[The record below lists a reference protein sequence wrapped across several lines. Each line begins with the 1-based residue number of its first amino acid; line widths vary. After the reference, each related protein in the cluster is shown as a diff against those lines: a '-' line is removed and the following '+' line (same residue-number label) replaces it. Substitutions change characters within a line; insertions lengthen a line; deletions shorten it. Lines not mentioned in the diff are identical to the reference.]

1 MESEMK
7 LSFLIFLITSVF
19 EIIVTMLYFL
29 FGFVRVF
36 FFFLQIKMKIFLWRG
51 ASDILL

>member
-29 FGFVRVF
+29 FGFVRF
-36 FFFLQIKMKIFLWRG
+36 FFFANKNE
-51 ASDILL
+51 DISLAWGF

>member
-29 FGFVRVF
+29 FGFVRF
-36 FFFLQIKMKIFLWRG
+36 FFFLLIKMKIFLWRG

>member
-29 FGFVRVF
+29 FGFVRF
-36 FFFLQIKMKIFLWRG
+36 FFANKNE
-51 ASDILL
+51 DISLAWGF